1 MKTTLK
7 KSKRLVIIV
16 ASTALVY
23 ALLGG
28 KTNGLLTRQLE
39 EQQAAP
45 KPILGGIPLNMQ
57 GAPGV
62 INPAAPQGPMGTAAA
77 TGGVMTQSQV
87 PNAQSSV
94 GAVPG
99 VTSASQS
106 AQFVSNPAQNMAR
119 YPANPAT
126 IPANVNGAMAAAIG
140 TPIYATKG
148 VLPGAAGVSSSQN
161 PEQNTVE
168 AAKPSMIGEN
178 AQSAMATAIET
189 PMEKPVMTGQMNEV
203 MPPNQE
209 NNEVMPPN
217 QENNEVMPPNL
228 ENNEVMPPNPEN
240 NEAMPNNVEAA
251 GVEMHEKAL
260 EDTQPA
266 MEQPEVQ
273 QAMEVVE
280 PELEV
285 TDIPVEVINDERPI
299 MHTFYHPVDAE
310 GCCGMSAEAHL
321 NLLRAWEDS
330 WQAAGWRT
338 RVLRGEDAHKHP
350 DFDRLNNKLIE
361 LEVDPYNRRCFW
373 RWLAMASDEINGG
386 WMSDY
391 DVFPLTLTAEKGLE
405 LQDEG
410 FQTWA
415 AHVPA
420 LIHADKESW
429 NKIINMMIDEIPTDF
444 PPGSAYITDMNMLQ
458 FLHFSKKKKE
468 MNVTTWK
475 MFVNPG
481 FPYKPERDGTL
492 AEIWCEKAQKALA
505 AHLSH
510 HDVIEAMEKFH
521 NYPYVEGLE
530 PSQHT
535 EKRGPAA
542 RRMMADY
549 HNICLQQ

>member
-23 ALLGG
+23 ALLGSS
-28 KTNGLLTRQLE
+28 NGLLTRQLQ

-45 KPILGGIPLNMQ
+45 KPSLGGIPLNMQ
-57 GAPGV
+57 GVPGV
-62 INPAAPQGPMGTAAA
+62 TNPVATQGPMGGAAA
-77 TGGVMTQSQV
+77 AVGVMTQSQV

-94 GAVPG
+94 GAV
-99 VTSASQS
+99 SASQS
-106 AQFVSNPAQNMAR
+106 AQFGSNPAQNMVQN
-119 YPANPAT
+119 PANPAT
-126 IPANVNGAMAAAIG
+126 IPANTQSAMAAAIG
-140 TPIYATKG
+140 TPIYTTKG
-148 VLPGAAGVSSSQN
+148 VLPGAVGVTSAQN
-161 PEQNTVE
+161 PEQLPID
-168 AAKPSMIGEN
+168 AAKPVVIGEN

-189 PMEKPVMTGQMNEV
+189 PTNEKSVMTEQMNEA
-203 MPPNQE
+203 
-209 NNEVMPPN
+209 
-217 QENNEVMPPNL
+217 MPPNL
-228 ENNEVMPPNPEN
+228 EMNEAMPPNPEM
-240 NEAMPNNVEAA
+240 NEPMPDVEATDI
-251 GVEMHEKAL
+251 EMHDQPMES
-260 EDTQPA
+260 TQPA
-266 MEQPEVQ
+266 MGQPEVQ

-280 PELEV
+280 PESEMV
-285 TDIPVEVINDERPI
+285 DIPAEVINDERPI

-405 LQDEG
+405 LQDDG

-429 NKIINMMIDEIPTDF
+429 NKIINLMIDEIPTDF
-444 PPGSAYITDMNMLQ
+444 PPGSAYITDINMLQ

-468 MNVTTWK
+468 MNVATWK
-475 MFVNPG
+475 MYVNPG
-481 FPYKPERDGTL
+481 FPYKPGKDGAL
-492 AEIWCEKAQKALA
+492 PEIWCEKAQKALA

-510 HDVIEAMEKFH
+510 HDVMEAMEKFH

>member
-23 ALLGG
+23 ALLGHAN
-28 KTNGLLTRQLE
+28 NGLLTRQLE

-45 KPILGGIPLNMQ
+45 KPTLGGIPSNMQ
-57 GAPGV
+57 GTPGV
-62 INPAAPQGPMGTAAA
+62 INPVATQGPMGTAAVA
-77 TGGVMTQSQV
+77 GVMAQSQV

-94 GAVPG
+94 GAVSG
-99 VTSASQS
+99 SQS
-106 AQFVSNPAQNMAR
+106 AQFISNPAQNM
-119 YPANPAT
+119 PPNPVNPAP
-126 IPANVNGAMAAAIG
+126 IPANVKGAMAAAIG
-140 TPIYATKG
+140 TPIYTTKG

-161 PEQNTVE
+161 PAQDTVE
-168 AAKPSMIGEN
+168 AAEPSVIGES

-189 PMEKPVMTGQMNEV
+189 PVYEKPVMTEQMNEA
-203 MPPNQE
+203 
-209 NNEVMPPN
+209 
-217 QENNEVMPPNL
+217 MPPNL
-228 ENNEVMPPNPEN
+228 EMNEPIVSPNLEMN
-240 NEAMPNNVEAA
+240 GAMPNAETADI
-251 GVEMHEKAL
+251 EMHDQSL
-260 EDTQPA
+260 EDIQPT

-273 QAMEVVE
+273 QAIEVVE
-280 PELEV
+280 PELEM
-285 TDIPVEVINDERPI
+285 TNTPVEVINDERPI

-405 LQDEG
+405 LQEDG

-444 PPGSAYITDMNMLQ
+444 PPGSAYITDMNMFQ

-475 MFVNPG
+475 MYVNPG
-481 FPYKPERDGTL
+481 FPYKPGKDGVL
-492 AEIWCEKAQKALA
+492 PEIWCEKAQKALA

-510 HDVIEAMEKFH
+510 HDVMEAMEKFH